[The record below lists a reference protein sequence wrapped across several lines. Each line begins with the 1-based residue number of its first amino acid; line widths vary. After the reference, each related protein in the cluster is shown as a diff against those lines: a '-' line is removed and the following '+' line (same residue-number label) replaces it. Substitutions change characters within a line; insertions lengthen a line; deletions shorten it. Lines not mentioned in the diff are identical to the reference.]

1 MRIAAADLFCGA
13 GGTSSGLVAACQAL
27 GLDVDLVAVD
37 HWQVAIETHSANL
50 PGARHICARI
60 EAVNPR
66 EVVPGGYLRLLCAS
80 PECTHHSR
88 ARGGRPVSDQAR
100 SGAFEVVRWASELY
114 VENILVENV
123 PEFRTWGP
131 VGKRGKPLKRGRGKT
146 FDAWVAA
153 LRSLGYSVEWR
164 VLCAGDFG
172 DPTTRRR
179 LFVQATRGREA
190 IAWPE
195 PTHNETG
202 DGLAR
207 WRAAREVIDWGMRGQ
222 SIFDRKRPLA
232 AATLRRIETGLRR
245 FGGESAGPWIEAL
258 RTGRRQPCGEAGVEA
273 FILGQQSGATA
284 RAASSPAP
292 TVSCAGAIGLV
303 EPFLVRFQGSHAG
316 KADADRRVCDVGRPL
331 PTLDTSNR
339 LGLVEPMMADIL
351 FRMLQPTELA
361 QAQGFPQGYQ
371 FSGTKADVVRQIG
384 NAVPCHMSRALCE
397 AILRRARAVTQG
409 NG

>member
-80 PECTHHSR
+80 PECTHHSV

-100 SGAFEVVRWASELY
+100 AGAWEIVRWASELF

-123 PEFRTWGP
+123 PEFRAWGP
-131 VGKRGKPLKRGRGKT
+131 VGRRGRPLKSGRGKT
-146 FDAWVAA
+146 FAAWVAA
-153 LRSLGYSVEWR
+153 LKNLGYAVEWR
-164 VLCAGDFG
+164 VLCAADFG

-258 RTGRRQPCGEAGVEA
+258 RAGKRQRCDGRAMGAMV
-273 FILGQQSGATA
+273 IGQQSCAAARDVGA
-284 RAASSPAP
+284 PVP
-292 TVSCAGAIGLV
+292 TVSCAGAIALV

-316 KADADRRVCDVGRPL
+316 KADADRRVLPLGRPA

-351 FRMLQPTELA
+351 FRMLQPAELA

-371 FSGTKADVVRQIG
+371 FSGNKGDVVRQIG
-384 NAVPCHMSRALCE
+384 NAVPHNTARALCE
-397 AILRRARAVTQG
+397 AILRRTG
-409 NG
+409 